1 MASSPSST
9 QQPSAVSAVRSRR
22 RPWSFDTRIRVLTA
36 LLCAPGLVAIALLL
50 PWLHVS
56 VVTQIAVLGLVAFVC
71 LIIAVTLHDRIVRPL
86 QTLSNVVAA
95 LREGDFSFRA
105 RGARA
110 EDSLGELAREINAL
124 ADILQA
130 QRLSALE
137 ATAFLRRVVEVMDAP
152 ILAFDPEQILCLI
165 NPAGERIF
173 GLPAAHCLGRTAQEL
188 KLTELLSE
196 REDAVITLMLD
207 GQQTKWMIR
216 KTSFRQRGIPHMLI
230 LLSDVSLPLR
240 EQERQAWQ
248 RLVRVLGHE
257 LNNSL
262 APIKSIAGSLRMRL
276 SGTALESRKSADF
289 EHGLSVIESRAES
302 LNRFVQG
309 YRTLAKL
316 PPPIIRTVA
325 LRPLI
330 QRVVDLDTR
339 QKVEIIDSPDINVA
353 VDPDQIEHLLINI
366 IRNAIDAALDNT
378 QSARPDPE
386 GTTESPVV
394 RIRWLRVSDAVTI
407 VVSDNGPGLTNPS
420 NLFVP
425 FYTTKSGGTGVGLVL
440 ARQIAE
446 MHGGSLELMNLPKQ
460 RGCEA
465 WIRIRQ

>member
-1 MASSPSST
+1 MST
-9 QQPSAVSAVRSRR
+9 QQQGAASAVRPRR
-22 RPWSFDTRIRVLTA
+22 RPWSFDARIRALTA
-36 LLCAPGLVAIALLL
+36 LLCAPGLVGIAVLL
-50 PWLHVS
+50 PRLQVS
-56 VVTQIAVLGLVAFVC
+56 AVTQIAILGVVAFAC

-105 RGARA
+105 RGART

-124 ADILQA
+124 ADMLQA
-130 QRLSALE
+130 QKLSALE

-152 ILAFDPEQILCLI
+152 LLAFDPDQILRLI

-173 GLPAAHCLGRTAQEL
+173 GLLAAHCLGRTAREL
-188 KLTELLSE
+188 KLTELLSKH
-196 REDAVITLMLD
+196 EDAVITLMLR
-207 GQQTKWMIR
+207 GQQTKWMVR
-216 KTSFRQRGIPHMLI
+216 KSSFRQRGIPHILI

-262 APIKSIAGSLRMRL
+262 APIKSIAGTLRMRL
-276 SGTALESRKSADF
+276 SEAALEPRKSADF

-302 LNRFVQG
+302 LNRFAQG

-316 PPPIIRTVA
+316 PPPMIRTVA

-330 QRVVDLDTR
+330 QRVVDLETR
-339 QKVEIIDSPDINVA
+339 LNVEIVDSPDISVA

-366 IRNAIDAALDNT
+366 VRNAIDAALANA

-386 GTTESPVV
+386 GIGEPPAV
-394 RIRWLRVSDAVTI
+394 RIRWVRETDAVTI
-407 VVSDNGPGLTNPS
+407 VISDTGPGLTNPS

-446 MHGGSLELMNLPKQ
+446 MHGGSLELMNLPNM

-465 WIRIRQ
+465 RIRIRQ